1 MANFMIYGRLEQ
13 TMMKYS
19 FCCFFFFLNLGLA
32 LRNLSPRK
40 FAAKVIGF
48 E

>member
-1 MANFMIYGRLEQ
+1 MGNFMIYGRLEQ
-13 TMMKYS
+13 TIMKYS
-19 FCCFFFFLNLGLA
+19 FCYFFFLNLGVA

-40 FAAKVIGF
+40 FAAKVSGF

>member
-1 MANFMIYGRLEQ
+1 MGNFMIYGRLEQ
-13 TMMKYS
+13 TIMKYS
-19 FCCFFFFLNLGLA
+19 FCYFFFFLNLGVA

-40 FAAKVIGF
+40 FAGKVSGF